1 MPKKLDLR
9 AKNPYS
15 IAHPQWKHFE
25 LGVLVQ
31 SGKLAKEDVVSW
43 QPDSPAAIAYAE
55 GYWAADRESV
65 KQQAMSET
73 ACGLQAI
80 RRRVDKKP
88 A

>member
-43 QPDSPAAIAYAE
+43 QPDSPAALAYTQGLTAARWAE
-55 GYWAADRESV
+55 TAAD
-65 KQQAMSET
+65 KKT
-73 ACGLQAI
+73 A
-80 RRRVDKKP
+80 
-88 A
+88 